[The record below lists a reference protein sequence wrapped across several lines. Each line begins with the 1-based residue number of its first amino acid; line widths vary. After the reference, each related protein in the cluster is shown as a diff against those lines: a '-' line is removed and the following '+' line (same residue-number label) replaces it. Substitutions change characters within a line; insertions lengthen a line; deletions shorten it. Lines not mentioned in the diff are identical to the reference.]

1 MISPVQRAACALP
14 FEGFP
19 QNPSK
24 GSMEVWN
31 HPDTTSLQVSTLILF
46 HMLRVFMQQGTFAVV
61 HFAA

>member
-1 MISPVQRAACALP
+1 
-14 FEGFP
+14 
-19 QNPSK
+19 
-24 GSMEVWN
+24 MEVWN